1 MAPFKL
7 KKKKK
12 KIKTVFFVLAH
23 CTEAE
28 NCLLDV
34 LKVILTKEKKK
45 SKNNKLLKV
54 DLQYQH
60 L

>member
-7 KKKKK
+7 KK
-12 KIKTVFFVLAH
+12 IKNVCFFLSH
-23 CTEAE
+23 RTEAE

-34 LKVILTKEKKK
+34 LKVMLTKKKK
-45 SKNNKLLKV
+45 IKV
-54 DLQYQH
+54 DLQYQR

>member
-12 KIKTVFFVLAH
+12 IKTVCFFLSH

-45 SKNNKLLKV
+45 AKTTNF
-54 DLQYQH
+54 
-60 L
+60 